1 MLNNYGNLFQLITR
15 MRRASQACA
24 SQRLIRAEMAL
35 HPDLVLRGKS
45 STILPDA
52 QKLSLLTCRVCL
64 DECAGGIAHAPAD
77 LAGRAEDAIM
87 SKCRHVYCRLCADE
101 LVHMGDAPEC
111 VVCHLPLEI
120 DLEADAIDGDQDQA
134 KKGRQGM
141 LDRIDPT
148 KWRSSTK
155 IEALV
160 EELTRLRSE
169 DHTIK
174 SAPSHFDLPVR

>member
-1 MLNNYGNLFQLITR
+1 
-15 MRRASQACA
+15 MRRLPPFARDRPRGAGDRGRPGAFAQALGLC
-24 SQRLIRAEMAL
+24 SRAQE
-35 HPDLVLRGKS
+35 K
-45 STILPDA
+45 
-52 QKLSLLTCRVCL
+52 
-64 DECAGGIAHAPAD
+64 
-77 LAGRAEDAIM
+77 
-87 SKCRHVYCRLCADE
+87 
-101 LVHMGDAPEC
+101 
-111 VVCHLPLEI
+111 
-120 DLEADAIDGDQDQA
+120 A

-174 SAPSHFDLPVR
+174 SA